1 MRIHRSLSGLVI
13 AIAVIGLAN
22 SCTHGLVE
30 LSPAFQEL
38 KQRIEGR
45 ENEPAEQ
52 VFDNIQIMQ
61 GMPAERVLAI
71 MTNSFAPALG
81 VRCSHCHVDG
91 DWASD
96 DKEPKRIARDMWR
109 MTGAINE
116 QVGEIIGPDAQVR
129 CATCHRGS
137 TRPAVD
143 V

>member
-1 MRIHRSLSGLVI
+1 MRIHRPLMGLLIGISL
-13 AIAVIGLAN
+13 IGLAN

-38 KQRIEGR
+38 QQRIEGR
-45 ENEPAEQ
+45 ENEPAEE

-61 GMPAERVLAI
+61 GMPAERVVRI
-71 MTNSFAPALG
+71 MTGSFAPALG
-81 VRCSHCHVDG
+81 VRCGHCHVDG

-96 DKEPKRIARDMWR
+96 DKEPKRIAREMWR
-109 MTGAINE
+109 MTGEINE
-116 QVGEIIGPDAQVR
+116 QVSGIIGPDAQVR

-143 V
+143 I